1 MATLAVPVRPTS
13 NPAQSDYVNQV
24 FGEDC
29 VSGMAA
35 RIPDASCDLIITD
48 PPFAIE
54 FGAKRTNYNR
64 TASRVLEGYS
74 EVTASDYLEFS
85 RNWIRQARR
94 VLKPD
99 GSLFIFS
106 GWNNLKDIL
115 IAADECGLRQVN
127 HIIWKYQFGVVTKR
141 KFVTSHYHCL
151 FYCLNDGERYF
162 NHNARFSK
170 SQRTATGG
178 SARYRDLEDVWVI
191 NREYW
196 TGDIKT
202 PTKLPRELV
211 TKILEYTSE
220 PGDLVLDPFLGSG
233 QVAVVSKLL
242 GRRFVGFEVVPK
254 YIAFIRERLAHN
266 AYRIPSRPEPLQD
279 TKSKGDL
286 FKDA

>member
-1 MATLAVPVRPTS
+1 MATLAAPVRAAA

-64 TASRVLEGYS
+64 TASRVLDGYS
-74 EVTASDYLEFS
+74 EVAASDYLEFS
-85 RNWIRQARR
+85 RNWIRQATR
-94 VLKPD
+94 VLKAD
-99 GSLFIFS
+99 GSFFIFS

-115 IAADECGLRQVN
+115 IAADECGLHQVN

-151 FYCLNDGERYF
+151 FYCLNDRKRHF
-162 NHNARFSK
+162 NHNARFSQ
-170 SQRTATGG
+170 SQRTGTGG

-196 TGDIKT
+196 TGDVKT
-202 PTKLPRELV
+202 PTKLPRALV
-211 TKILEYTSE
+211 TKILDYTSE

-242 GRRFVGFEVVPK
+242 GRRFVGFEIVPE
-254 YIAFIRERLAHN
+254 YLAFIQERLSRN
-266 AYRIPSRPEPLQD
+266 AYRISSRVEPPQG
-279 TKSKGDL
+279 TGAKGDL
-286 FKDA
+286 FKNG